1 MVTTHFIIC
10 ATAAGAYSL
19 MLKILHFVDEYN
31 CFDLRIFWHDCF
43 ILKEGLQFF

>member
-1 MVTTHFIIC
+1 MVTTRFIIC

-19 MLKILHFVDEYN
+19 MLQILHSVDECN

-43 ILKEGLQFF
+43 SLEERLQLF